1 MPCFAWVHPTSRI
14 IAWKLLLILLVH
26 HLALQTVLPL
36 VLPLALHLV
45 LPMVLQLVLPPVLHL
60 VLPMVLPLA
69 LPMVLPM
76 FLPMALQLVLL
87 LAPLWLHL
95 QQPQSLL
102 FLLHLPASTSRNLW
116 LGKMFMWM
124 T

>member
-36 VLPLALHLV
+36 VLPLALPWV
-45 LPMVLQLVLPPVLHL
+45 LPMVLHLVLLTALPL
-60 VLPMVLPLA
+60 VLPMVLPLVHS
-69 LPMVLPM
+69 LVLQLVLP
-76 FLPMALQLVLL
+76 LVLL

>member
-26 HLALQTVLPL
+26 HLALQTLLPFVLPLALPL
-36 VLPLALHLV
+36 VLPR
-45 LPMVLQLVLPPVLHL
+45 VLQL
-60 VLPMVLPLA
+60 VLPMVLPLV

-76 FLPMALQLVLL
+76 VLPIALQLVLL
-87 LAPLWLHL
+87 LAPLWLHR
-95 QQPQSLL
+95 QQPESLL